1 MTKIRKMFHLLS
13 AVFTLTFVTMNLQLF
28 AYDPTAQPVNNTGSA
43 DLSAEMKEFYDMTL
57 LDEAG
62 PKLVHEQFGQKRPIP
77 KNHGKTIEFRK
88 YAPLAKATQPL
99 TEGVTPDGKKL
110 VVTTITATVNQYGD
124 FVPLTDML
132 KLTAL
137 DNNVLEATKLLGRQ
151 AGLTMDTVVRDAM
164 NTGLNVSYAS
174 SWSGTTETVHAN
186 RYSLTADSKL
196 TVLEVQKAVR
206 KLKRK
211 NAPKFA
217 DGNYVCILHPD
228 AAFDLMR
235 DPDWV
240 APHNYVDTDNMYNG
254 ELGKIAGVR
263 FVESTEAKIF
273 KGDNLLNAGTRDL
286 VISSNAASGA
296 TSVSIGQT
304 LTAHALKGR
313 QVIIGS
319 SRYTVSD
326 NTANAITLSSGLTA
340 EASSG
345 DYVYP
350 GEGGAEGIAVY
361 SCLFIGEG
369 AYGVTDIEGGGLET
383 IIKQPT
389 DPLNQRSTVGWKGI
403 KVAEILIDDYMVR
416 LECGTSNSANADA
429 N

>member
-1 MTKIRKMFHLLS
+1 MKKIRNLIAFMCA
-13 AVFTLTFVTMNLQLF
+13 AVAMVTMNLQLF
-28 AYDPTAQPVNNTGSA
+28 AYDPTAQPVNNTGSS
-43 DLSAEMKEFYDMTL
+43 DLSAEMKTFYDMTL
-57 LDEAG
+57 IDEAG

-99 TEGVTPDGKKL
+99 TEGVTPDGKAL
-110 VVTTITATVNQYGD
+110 VVSTITSTVNQYGD

-174 SWSGTTETVHAN
+174 SWSGTTETTHSN

-196 TVLEVQKAVR
+196 TVLEAQKAVR

-211 NAPKFA
+211 NAPKFP

-235 DPDWV
+235 DSDWV
-240 APHNYVDTDNMYNG
+240 YPHQYVDTENIYNG

-273 KGDNLLNAGTRDL
+273 KGGPLLPTATTLTTSANA
-286 VISSNAASGA
+286 SSAA
-296 TSVSIGQT
+296 TSVSVSGSPP
-304 LTAHALKGR
+304 AHSLKGR
-313 QVIIGS
+313 QVIIDG

-326 NTANAITLSSGLTA
+326 NTTSALTLSSGLTGA
-340 EASSG
+340 VSSG
-345 DYVYP
+345 ATVYP
-350 GEGGAEGIAVY
+350 GEGGAAGIAVY

-369 AYGVTDIEGGGLET
+369 AYGVTDVEGGGLET

-403 KVAEILIDDYMVR
+403 KTAEILIDDYMVR

>member
-1 MTKIRKMFHLLS
+1 MTKSRKMIHMLS
-13 AVFTLTFVTMNLQLF
+13 SVITVTMNMQLF

-43 DLSAEMKEFYDMTL
+43 DLSAEMKTFYDMTL

-99 TEGVTPDGKKL
+99 VEGVTPDGKKL
-110 VVTTITATVNQYGD
+110 VVTTVTATVNQYGD

-164 NTGLNVSYAS
+164 NTGNNVSYAS
-174 SWSGTTETVHAN
+174 SWNGTNETVHSN
-186 RYSLTADSKL
+186 RYSLTSDSKL
-196 TVLEVQKAVR
+196 TVLEVQKVVR
-206 KLKRK
+206 RLKRK
-211 NAPKFA
+211 NAPKFS

-235 DPDWV
+235 DPEWV
-240 APHNYVDTDNMYNG
+240 APHNYVDTENQYNG
-254 ELGKIAGVR
+254 EIGKIAGVR

-273 KGDNLLNAGTRDL
+273 KGENLGPDSRELTINAT
-286 VISSNAASGA
+286 SASGSNSVQVAA
-296 TSVSIGQT
+296 TLVPGV
-304 LTAHALKGR
+304 LKDR
-313 QVIIGS
+313 QVIIRS
-319 SRYTVSD
+319 KRYTITS
-326 NTANAITLSSGLTA
+326 NSGTTITLSPALDSEVPSGTTM
-340 EASSG
+340 
-345 DYVYP
+345 YP
-350 GEGGAEGIAVY
+350 GEGGADGIAVY
-361 SCLFIGEG
+361 SCLFIADG
-369 AYGVTDIEGGGLET
+369 AYGVTDVEGGGLET
-383 IIKQPT
+383 IIKPPT

-403 KVAEILIDDYMVR
+403 KTAEILIDDYMVR
-416 LECGTSNSANADA
+416 LECGTSNSENADA

>member
-1 MTKIRKMFHLLS
+1 MTKIRKMIHLLS
-13 AVFTLTFVTMNLQLF
+13 AVFTLTLVTMNLQLF

-99 TEGVTPDGKKL
+99 VEGVTPDGKKL
-110 VVTTITATVNQYGD
+110 VVTTVTATVNQYGD

-240 APHNYVDTDNMYNG
+240 APHNYVDTENQYNG

-273 KGDNLLNAGTRDL
+273 KGDPLSPSLANLSVTANA
-286 VISSNAASGA
+286 SSGA
-296 TSVSIGQT
+296 TSVSVSGSPV
-304 LTAHALKGR
+304 AHSLAGR
-313 QVIIGS
+313 QIIIGS

-326 NTANAITLSSGLTA
+326 NTTSAITLSTGLTGA
-340 EASSG
+340 VSSG
-345 DYVYP
+345 ATVYP

>member
-1 MTKIRKMFHLLS
+1 MRKIRNLIAFMCA
-13 AVFTLTFVTMNLQLF
+13 AVGMITMNLQLF
-28 AYDPTAQPVNNTGSA
+28 AYDPTAQPVNNTGSS
-43 DLSAEMKEFYDMTL
+43 DLSAEMKTFYDMTL
-57 LDEAG
+57 IDEAG

-99 TEGVTPDGKKL
+99 TEGVTPDGKAL
-110 VVTTITATVNQYGD
+110 VVSTITSTVNQYGD

-174 SWSGTTETVHAN
+174 SWSGTTETAHST

-211 NAPKFA
+211 NAPKFS

-235 DPDWV
+235 DPDWKD
-240 APHNYVDTDNMYNG
+240 PHTYVDTENMYNG

-273 KGDNLLNAGTRDL
+273 KGDNLNGSNRTLTLSADA
-286 VISSNAASGA
+286 SSAA
-296 TSVSIGQT
+296 TSVSVGGSP
-304 LTAHALKGR
+304 AEHSLKGR
-313 QVIIGS
+313 QVIIGT

-326 NTANAITLSSGLTA
+326 NTTSALTLSSGLTA
-340 EASSG
+340 AATSG
-345 DYVYP
+345 ATVYP
-350 GEGGAEGIAVY
+350 GEGGAAGIAVY

-369 AYGVTDIEGGGLET
+369 AYGVTDVEGGGLET

-403 KVAEILIDDYMVR
+403 KTAEILIDDYMVR